1 MEEVRPV
8 IKVDI
13 GESQKSVK
21 GLKDEIKILKDYIL
35 NLEKGTKEYNDAVV
49 KLQKNQRELDEVM
62 SLTKKTAT
70 ALDGSYDALTHQMSL
85 LRKEWKATND
95 EAKRNE
101 LGAQID
107 EINSKLKEMDASTGN
122 FQRNVGN
129 YQSALDGVGDS
140 AKKVSKEMTVA
151 SAAPKDFG
159 TAMREMNEE
168 IEPTKQKFEA
178 VGNIASGLAGGFAAA
193 QGAMALLGV
202 ESEGFEK
209 TMIKVQ
215 SAMAI
220 AQGVSGLKGLVEG
233 LGRAKVAF
241 SGLGDK
247 IKAVS
252 KTMGKAGWL
261 GVILALITAV
271 SALVGYLVKKNKQIK
286 DGTTALKEYNK
297 VAKEATI
304 EASEEVLK
312 IRLLE
317 QITTD
322 VTQSIDDRRR
332 AAEELL
338 KQMGKE
344 ITDTNILAAMNGE
357 LATEVDKATEAM
369 IRQAIA
375 AAQMEKLTEL
385 YKEYL
390 ELASAEAPS
399 AENQILAAGLRGTVS
414 DQVKVAKSH
423 HQEDVEAADKA
434 WRTYAE
440 QIYKNTDVND
450 FLDALFGK
458 REDTKKKTKEI
469 VTQLTNAAKELQES
483 LLKIADDDVSYLER
497 TYNRKIAYAKMAAKE
512 EEEIAKDV
520 YALELEKEEEK
531 IAAIEDAKAG
541 ALKHQ
546 EEWEKKEI
554 DIQNQIAKEKNK
566 EKKKQ
571 LETQLAEAREQI
583 KFYANEVRELN
594 QNLADEQLAIEQIK
608 YDELERLRQIDLQ
621 KQKDLI
627 EELTVE
633 YQNASRKL
641 AISTDASQEKKKR
654 GFFGSILG
662 LGGKD
667 DIESD
672 EAQSDID
679 NSYYEKAYE
688 AEQAY
693 LAEKLKLN
701 QEFLAK
707 ATTEEERLDLE
718 REIADIEL
726 QIDESKYAEKERLRQ
741 QDYENEKSKQEKI
754 KAIFNASMQATAD
767 ILGSLADMYESD
779 EKNSEENAKKIKGL
793 RIAEATI
800 NTINGAVGAFSQAA
814 ATIPPPAGLIVG
826 GVQAAAVTAAGIAN
840 IMKIKNTKMDG
851 SGSDLGGGGTGAA
864 TPSIGSFTND
874 TPYSYTRQLTGAS
887 EVDSLNQ
894 DTRVYIL
901 ESDIQESNKKVQI
914 RESESS
920 F

>member
-1 MEEVRPV
+1 MSEVITPI
-8 IKVDI
+8 IKVDV
-13 GESQKSVK
+13 GESQQTVK
-21 GLKDEIKILKDYIL
+21 GLKKEITDLKDRIL
-35 NLEKGTKEYNDAVV
+35 NLTKGSDEYNAAVEE
-49 KLQKNQRELDEVM
+49 LQDNQRKLNEVM
-62 SLTKKTAT
+62 ALTKKEAV
-70 ALDGSYDALTHQMSL
+70 AVEGSYDALVFKMSQL
-85 LRKEWKATND
+85 KKEWRATAD
-95 EAKRNE
+95 EAKRAE
-101 LGAQID
+101 IGAEIGK
-107 EINSKLKEMDASTGN
+107 INSQLKELDAEIGN
-122 FQRNVGN
+122 YQRNVGN
-129 YQSALDGVGDS
+129 Y
-140 AKKVSKEMTVA
+140 VSHWEGMPEVTQ
-151 SAAPKDFG
+151 DFG
-159 TAMREMNEE
+159 AAMREMNEQ
-168 IEPTKQKFEA
+168 IEPTKQKFES
-178 VGNIASGLAGGFAAA
+178 VGKIASGLASGFAAA
-193 QGAMALLGV
+193 QGAMALLGI
-202 ESEGFEK
+202 ESEDFEK

-220 AQGVSGLKGLVEG
+220 AQGIGGLGGLVEG
-233 LGRAKVAF
+233 LGKAKVAF
-241 SGLGDK
+241 EGVKTSV
-247 IKAVS
+247 ISVT
-252 KTMGKAGWL
+252 KTMGKTGWL
-261 GVILALITAV
+261 AVILAVVAAI

-286 DGTTALKEYNK
+286 DGTTALKEYNR

-304 EASEEVLK
+304 EVSEEILQM
-312 IRLLE
+312 RLLE

-322 VTQSIDDRRR
+322 VTQSVDARRR

-338 KQMGKE
+338 TQMGKE

-390 ELASAEAPS
+390 ELSTAESPS
-399 AENQILAAGLRGTVS
+399 GWNQILAAGLRGTVS
-414 DQVKVAKSH
+414 DQVKVAESN
-423 HQEDVEAADKA
+423 QQADIEAADKA

-458 REDTKKKTKEI
+458 REDTTKKTKEI
-469 VTQLTNAAKELQES
+469 VKELTSAAKELQES
-483 LLKIADDDVSYLER
+483 LLKIADADVSHLER

-520 YALELEKEEEK
+520 YELELEKEEEK
-531 IAAIEDAKAG
+531 LAAIEDAKA
-541 ALKHQ
+541 AAVKSQ

-554 DIQNQIAKEKNK
+554 DLQNQIAKEKNK
-566 EKKKQ
+566 DKKKQ
-571 LETQLAEAREQI
+571 LQAQLAEAREQI
-583 KFYANEVRELN
+583 KFYSDEVRELN
-594 QNLADEQLAIEQIK
+594 QNLADEQVAIEQIK
-608 YDELERLRQIDLQ
+608 FDELERLRQIDLQ

-641 AISTDASQEKKKR
+641 AITSDASQEKKKR

-662 LGGKD
+662 LGGMD
-667 DIESD
+667 DIKSD
-672 EAQSDID
+672 EAQSNID
-679 NSYYEKAYE
+679 NTYYEKAYE

-707 ATTEEERLDLE
+707 ATTEEERLELQQ
-718 REIADIEL
+718 EIADIEL

-741 QDYENEKSKQEKI
+741 QDYENEKSKQEKTQ
-754 KAIFNASMQATAD
+754 AIFTASVQATAS

-779 EKNSEENAKKIKGL
+779 TENSEKNAKKIKGL

-840 IMKIKNTKMDG
+840 ILKIKSTKMDG
-851 SGSDLGGGGTGAA
+851 SGGLNGTSGTGAV
-864 TPSIGSFTND
+864 TPNVGSFTND

-894 DTRVYIL
+894 DTKVYIL
-901 ESDIQESNKKVQI
+901 ESDLQASNKKVQM
-914 RESESS
+914 RENESS

>member
-1 MEEVRPV
+1 MSEVITPI
-8 IKVDI
+8 IKVDV
-13 GESQKSVK
+13 GESQQTVK
-21 GLKDEIKILKDYIL
+21 GLKKEITDLKDRIL
-35 NLEKGTKEYNDAVV
+35 NLTKGSDEYNAAVEE
-49 KLQKNQRELDEVM
+49 LQDNQRKLNEVM
-62 SLTKKTAT
+62 ALTKKEAV
-70 ALDGSYDALTHQMSL
+70 AVEGSYDALVFKMSQL
-85 LRKEWKATND
+85 KKEWRATAD
-95 EAKRNE
+95 EAKRAE
-101 LGAQID
+101 IGA
-107 EINSKLKEMDASTGN
+107 EIGKINAQLKELDAEIGN
-122 FQRNVGN
+122 YQRNVGN
-129 YQSALDGVGDS
+129 Y
-140 AKKVSKEMTVA
+140 VSHWEGMPEVT
-151 SAAPKDFG
+151 KDFG
-159 TAMREMNEE
+159 TAMREMNES
-168 IEPTKQKFEA
+168 IEPTKQKFES
-178 VGNIASGLAGGFAAA
+178 VGKIASGLASGFAAA
-193 QGAMALLGV
+193 QGAMALLGI
-202 ESEGFEK
+202 ESEDFEK

-220 AQGVSGLKGLVEG
+220 AQGIGGLGGLVEG
-233 LGRAKVAF
+233 LGKAKVAF
-241 SGLGDK
+241 EGVKTSV
-247 IKAVS
+247 ISVT
-252 KTMGKAGWL
+252 KTMGKTGWL
-261 GVILALITAV
+261 AVILAVIAAV

-286 DGTTALKEYNK
+286 DGTTALKEYNR

-304 EASEEVLK
+304 EVSEEVLK
-312 IRLLE
+312 LELLE
-317 QITTD
+317 RITTD
-322 VTQSIDDRRR
+322 VTQSIDARRR

-338 KQMGKE
+338 TQMGKE

-390 ELASAEAPS
+390 ELSTAESPS
-399 AENQILAAGLRGTVS
+399 AWNQILAGGMRGTVS
-414 DQVKVAKSH
+414 DQAKLAESN
-423 HQEDVEAADKA
+423 QQADIEAADKA
-434 WRTYAE
+434 WKTYAE
-440 QIYKNTDVND
+440 QIYKNTNVND

-458 REDTKKKTKEI
+458 REDTKKKTTEI
-469 VTQLTNAAKELQES
+469 VKELTKAAKELQES
-483 LLKIADDDVSYLER
+483 LLKIADADVSHLER

-531 IAAIEDAKAG
+531 LVAFEDAKAN
-541 ALKHQ
+541 AVKAQ

-554 DIQNQIAKEKNK
+554 DIQNQISKEKNK

-583 KFYANEVRELN
+583 KFYADEVRELN
-594 QNLADEQLAIEQIK
+594 QNLADEQVAIEQIK
-608 YDELERLRQIDLQ
+608 FDELERLRQIDLQ

-641 AISTDASQEKKKR
+641 AITTDASQEKKKR

-667 DIESD
+667 DLVSD
-672 EAQSDID
+672 AAQSEID
-679 NSYYEKAYE
+679 NNYYKQAYE

-707 ATTEEERLDLE
+707 ATTEEERLELQQ
-718 REIADIEL
+718 EIADIEL

-741 QDYENEKSKQEKI
+741 QDYENEKSKQEKTQ
-754 KAIFNASMQATAD
+754 AIFTASVQATAS

-779 EKNSEENAKKIKGL
+779 TENSEKNAKKIKGL

-840 IMKIKNTKMDG
+840 IMKIRNTKMDG
-851 SGSDLGGGGTGAA
+851 TGGDFGGTGAV
-864 TPSIGSFTND
+864 TPSMGNFTND

-887 EVDSLNQ
+887 EVDKLNEPIK
-894 DTRVYIL
+894 VYVT
-901 ESDIQESNKKVQI
+901 ESDISEAVNHSKVRI
-914 RESESS
+914 EESS